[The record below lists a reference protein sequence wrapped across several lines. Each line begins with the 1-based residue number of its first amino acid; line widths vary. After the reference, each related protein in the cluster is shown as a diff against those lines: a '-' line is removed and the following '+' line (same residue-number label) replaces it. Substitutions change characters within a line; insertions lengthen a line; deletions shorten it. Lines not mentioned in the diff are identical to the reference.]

1 MRRLTLKV
9 TISDNRRRSLKRL
22 SLALSLAEYVE
33 EAERQGF
40 LLVIYEMGLRDENPN
55 SKRV

>member
-1 MRRLTLKV
+1 MRKLTLKV

-55 SKRV
+55 S